1 MIPKRRI
8 GELEVG
14 AIGLGSIAIIGYYG
28 ATDEAE
34 GVRVIEEALDRGVS
48 LIDMS
53 DNYGPHTAEI
63 LVGQVARGRR
73 DDVVLSTKGGN
84 RIVDWETYETQP
96 RGDPQCLREA
106 IDGSLERLGVDHV
119 DLYYLHRVDPDVP
132 VEESYGTLAEFVAE
146 GKTRALGIC
155 EVDVGTLERV
165 NAIHPISAV
174 QSELS
179 LWTRGPLDE
188 VVPWCEAHGAGFVP
202 FAPLGRGFLTGAIKS
217 FDDVQREGD
226 LRAHNPR
233 FQAEA
238 IDANQ
243 AILEGV
249 RRVAERFAATPAQVA
264 LAWLLAQGDGIAPI
278 PGTKRV
284 SRLEENVAADD
295 VQLTAAQLAK
305 LDQITPPAGEHHSEA
320 QMRLL
325 DR

>member
-1 MIPKRRI
+1 MIANRRI
-8 GELEVG
+8 GEFEVG
-14 AIGLGSIAIIGYYG
+14 AIGLGTIAIIGYYG
-28 ATDEAE
+28 AADEAE
-34 GVRVIEEALDRGVS
+34 GIRVVEEALDRGVS

-63 LVGQVARGRR
+63 LVGKVARGRR

-84 RIVDWETYETQP
+84 RIVDWETYETRP
-96 RGDPQCLREA
+96 RGDPKYLREA

-155 EVDVGTLERV
+155 EVEVDTLERV

-179 LWTRGPLDE
+179 LWTRGPLDQ

-217 FDDVQREGD
+217 YDDVRREGD

-243 AILEGV
+243 AILAGV
-249 RRVAERFAATPAQVA
+249 RRVADRHGATPAQVA
-264 LAWLLAQGDGIAPI
+264 LAWLLAQSDSIVPI
-278 PGTKRV
+278 PGMEKLGFLDENLGAL
-284 SRLEENVAADD
+284 RLELDD
-295 VQLTAAQLAK
+295 GDRAE
-305 LDQITPPAGEHHSEA
+305 LDGLPAPTGS
-320 QMRLL
+320 RY
-325 DR
+325 

>member
-1 MIPKRRI
+1 MIAKRRI

-28 ATDEAE
+28 AADEAE
-34 GVRVIEEALDRGVS
+34 GIRVVEEALDRGVS

-63 LVGQVARGRR
+63 LVGKVARDRR
-73 DDVVLSTKGGN
+73 DEVVLSTKGGN

-96 RGDPQCLREA
+96 RGDPRYLREA
-106 IDGSLERLGVDHV
+106 IEGSLERLRTDHV

-146 GKTRALGIC
+146 GKTRALGIS
-155 EVDVGTLERV
+155 EVDVETLEKV
-165 NAIHPISAV
+165 NAIHPIAAV

-179 LWTRGPLDE
+179 LWTRGPLDD
-188 VVPWCEAHGAGFVP
+188 VLPWCEEHGAGFVP
-202 FAPLGRGFLTGAIKS
+202 FAPLGRGFLTGTIKS
-217 FDDVQREGD
+217 YEDVQREGD

-233 FQAEA
+233 FQVET

-249 RRVAERFAATPAQVA
+249 RRVANRHAAVPAQVA
-264 LAWLLAQGDGIAPI
+264 LAWLLGRSESIVPI
-278 PGTKRV
+278 PGMEKLSFLDENLGALELQLDDQDRAELDGLPAASG
-284 SRLEENVAADD
+284 SRY
-295 VQLTAAQLAK
+295 
-305 LDQITPPAGEHHSEA
+305 
-320 QMRLL
+320 
-325 DR
+325 

>member
-1 MIPKRRI
+1 MIFDAHMH
-8 GELEVG
+8 VG
-14 AIGLGSIAIIGYYG
+14 DFGPMMNVGVDTEGIA
-28 ATDEAE
+28 
-34 GVRVIEEALDRGVS
+34 VL
-48 LIDMS
+48 M
-53 DNYGPHTAEI
+53 
-63 LVGQVARGRR
+63 R
-73 DDVVLSTKGGN
+73 DHD
-84 RIVDWETYETQP
+84 
-96 RGDPQCLREA
+96 
-106 IDGSLERLGVDHV
+106 IDGGIL
-119 DLYYLHRVDPDVP
+119 
-132 VEESYGTLAEFVAE
+132 FVAE

>member
-1 MIPKRRI
+1 
-8 GELEVG
+8 
-14 AIGLGSIAIIGYYG
+14 
-28 ATDEAE
+28 
-34 GVRVIEEALDRGVS
+34 
-48 LIDMS
+48 MS

-96 RGDPQCLREA
+96 RGDPQYLREA

-155 EVDVGTLERV
+155 EVDVDTLDRV

-188 VVPWCEAHGAGFVP
+188 VVPWCEAHGADFVP

-217 FDDVQREGD
+217 FDDVRREGD

-249 RRVAERFAATPAQVA
+249 RRVAERHAATPAQVA
-264 LAWLLAQGDGIAPI
+264 LAWLLDRSDSIVPI
-278 PGTKRV
+278 PGMEKLSFLDENLGALRLQLDDQDRSELDGLPTATG
-284 SRLEENVAADD
+284 SRY
-295 VQLTAAQLAK
+295 
-305 LDQITPPAGEHHSEA
+305 
-320 QMRLL
+320 
-325 DR
+325 

>member
-34 GVRVIEEALDRGVS
+34 GLRVVEEALDRGVS

-63 LVGQVARGRR
+63 LVGQVARSRR

-96 RGDPQCLREA
+96 RGDPQYLREA

-155 EVDVGTLERV
+155 EVDVDTLDRV

-249 RRVAERFAATPAQVA
+249 RRVAERFAATPAQIA
-264 LAWLLAQGDGIAPI
+264 LAWLLDQSDSIVPI
-278 PGTKRV
+278 PGMEKLSFLDENLGALRLQLDDQDRAELDGLPTATG
-284 SRLEENVAADD
+284 SRY
-295 VQLTAAQLAK
+295 
-305 LDQITPPAGEHHSEA
+305 
-320 QMRLL
+320 
-325 DR
+325 